1 MRTLLLVS
9 AILTGLLPGQT
20 PDLHLRGDR
29 FRPLDYEH
37 LTAEQKIM
45 ADHLI
50 GGDRGSMSGPYNVL
64 LRSPEMGD
72 LVQQLGAY
80 LRFHSAVPDEL
91 KEFAIILT
99 ARFWNSQHE
108 WYTHKQLALKA
119 GVSSA
124 TVEAVRNGKRP
135 EHLRLEEKAV
145 YDFVT
150 ELNAKKYVSDPVFN
164 AARDKLGEKGVVD
177 LMALVGYYHLVS
189 IVLNVD
195 RYPLVDGAR
204 PELEPLP

>member
-1 MRTLLLVS
+1 MRTLLLCS
-9 AILTGLLPGQT
+9 ILTLPLRGQT
-20 PDLHLRGDR
+20 PDLRLRGDR

-45 ADHLI
+45 ADHVI

-80 LRFHSAVPDEL
+80 LRFHSAVPDKL

-108 WYTHKQLALKA
+108 WYTHKKLALHA
-119 GVSSA
+119 GVSSPI
-124 TVEAVRNGKRP
+124 VEAVRVGERP
-135 EHLRLEEKAV
+135 KHMQSEEEAV
-145 YDFVT
+145 YNFVT
-150 ELNAKKYVSDPVFN
+150 ELNKSKQVSDPVFQ
-164 AARDKLGEKGVVD
+164 AALEKLGEKGTVD

-189 IVLNVD
+189 IILNVD
-195 RYPLVDGAR
+195 RYPLVDGVK
-204 PELEPLP
+204 PELKPLP